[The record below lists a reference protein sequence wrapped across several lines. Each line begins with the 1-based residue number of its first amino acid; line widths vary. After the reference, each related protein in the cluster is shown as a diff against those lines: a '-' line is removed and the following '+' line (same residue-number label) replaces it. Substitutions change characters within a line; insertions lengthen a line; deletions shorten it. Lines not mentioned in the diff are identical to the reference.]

1 MCEIISVQ
9 GVTKVYGRQQVLK
22 MFFFPASKEEFT
34 DWLGGTAPAKPCC
47 SNAYVALCN
56 LPAEKS
62 RYGGS
67 GLARM

>member
-9 GVTKVYGRQQVLK
+9 GVTKVYGKQQVLK
-22 MFFFPASKEEFT
+22 NVFLSC
-34 DWLGGTAPAKPCC
+34 WLGGTAPAKPYC

-56 LPAEKS
+56 LTAEKS